1 MQKLKE
7 PWRTGFNLDLYQSL
21 ALMVA
26 TDEKNT
32 AKEKYVYKTKFIAVC
47 AFVNRVTY
55 YPIHSTD

>member
-1 MQKLKE
+1 
-7 PWRTGFNLDLYQSL
+7 
-21 ALMVA
+21 MVA

-32 AKEKYVYKTKFIAVC
+32 AKEKYIYKTKFIAVC